1 MNTAPRMETQEESM
15 GFNIPISKIL
25 LFLLLAGLSAIFLAM
40 TFSYLYQ
47 KVVNDL
53 TPVRP
58 PLLFL
63 FNTIILVGTS
73 YFMNQA
79 NRHYREDNTQ
89 KYTQALILTFVVSFL
104 FMGAQVVAWQL
115 MVNNGQLISSD
126 PATSYLYVISGLHI
140 AHVVGGLPFLGY
152 FIWVAK
158 KRMKEPISVLIYF
171 SDPSK
176 LMNLK
181 LLTLYWHFLDGLWI
195 YLVLF
200 FLALNLLG

>member
-1 MNTAPRMETQEESM
+1 MNTAPRLESQDATQ
-15 GFNIPISKIL
+15 GFNIPIAKIL
-25 LFLLLAGLSAIFLAM
+25 LFLLLAGLSAIFVAM
-40 TFSYLYQ
+40 TMSYLYQ
-47 KVVNDL
+47 KIVNDL

-63 FNTIILVGTS
+63 FNTIILLGTS
-73 YFMNQA
+73 YFMNRA
-79 NRHYREDNTQ
+79 KRYYREDNTD
-89 KYTQALILTFVVSFL
+89 KYTQSLILTFFMSFL
-104 FMGAQVVAWQL
+104 FMGAQLVAWQL
-115 MVNNGQLISSD
+115 MVNNGQLINSD

-140 AHVVGGLPFLGY
+140 AHVVGGLPFLAY

-171 SDPSK
+171 SDPAK

-200 FLALNLLG
+200 FLALNLF